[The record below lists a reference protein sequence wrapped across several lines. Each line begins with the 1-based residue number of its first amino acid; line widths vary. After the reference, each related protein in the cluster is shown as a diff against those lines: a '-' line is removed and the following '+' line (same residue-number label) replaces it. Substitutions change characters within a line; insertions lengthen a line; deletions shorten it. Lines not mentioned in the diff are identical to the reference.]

1 VTLTLAVPVF
11 VAFGTQRNDVSVDV
25 GPQDRVGEGARGSKN
40 GTRAFVRPQDSSGG
54 FRQAQT
60 RPTDRGDVYFG
71 VLDKR
76 SGHDAFRNKC
86 CPNWRPVQN
95 GDAVDLFVVRTKNYC
110 CRLSTQSRFAFY
122 PLRGGVTPLDFVA
135 REIKTVHLAIEAT
148 NVQEVSAR
156 RQARLAFHNVRENKF
171 RHFFAGAGVQNCKD
185 VRKAA
190 NSD

>member
-1 VTLTLAVPVF
+1 MRNLTLTIHFCDISQSF
-11 VAFGTQRNDVSVDV
+11 VSATKYENCTS
-25 GPQDRVGEGARGSKN
+25 
-40 GTRAFVRPQDSSGG
+40 T
-54 FRQAQT
+54 
-60 RPTDRGDVYFG
+60 Y
-71 VLDKR
+71 
-76 SGHDAFRNKC
+76 
-86 CPNWRPVQN
+86 QN
-95 GDAVDLFVVRTKNYC
+95 GDAVYLFVVGAKNYC

-148 NVQEVSAR
+148 HVQEVSAR
-156 RQARLAFHNVRENKF
+156 RQARLAFDNVRENKF